1 MHNSKVLLGKKKKN
15 GIKEEDKLMNEK
27 AHDEWEEAVSVYNLY
42 NAGLCISQQSVNLED
57 GTIRLDMPSFPKK
70 HCCLF
75 TT

>member
-1 MHNSKVLLGKKKKN
+1 MHNSEVLLGKKKKKN
-15 GIKEEDKLMNEK
+15 WNKEEDKLMNEK

-42 NAGLCISQQSVNLED
+42 NAGLCISS
-57 GTIRLDMPSFPKK
+57 RLDMPSFPKK

>member
-1 MHNSKVLLGKKKKN
+1 
-15 GIKEEDKLMNEK
+15 MNEK

-42 NAGLCISQQSVNLED
+42 NAGLSVNLED

>member
-1 MHNSKVLLGKKKKN
+1 
-15 GIKEEDKLMNEK
+15 MNEK

-42 NAGLCISQQSVNLED
+42 TAGLCISQQSVNLED
-57 GTIRLDMPSFPKK
+57 GIIRLDMPSFPKK

>member
-1 MHNSKVLLGKKKKN
+1 MHNSEVLLGKKKKKKN
-15 GIKEEDKLMNEK
+15 WNKEEDKLMNEK

-42 NAGLCISQQSVNLED
+42 NAGLSVNLKD
-57 GTIRLDMPSFPKK
+57 GIIRLDMPSFPKK